1 MLLFCGLSLSIVF
14 KIITN
19 EIQELAWNFIA
30 EDIFQYSIFAIIHK
44 PTLCITRVLEDELQA
59 FPSNVCWRMTK
70 HINDDS
76 NLGKPILRF
85 VGMRILAAYYIFWNL
100 VIVAEYQ
107 KRAKKAFN
115 EIRTIK
121 TFYFNIYNP

>member
-59 FPSNVCWRMTK
+59 FSSNICWTMTK

-76 NLGKPILRF
+76 TLGKPMLRF
-85 VGMRILAAYYIFWNL
+85 VGTRILAEYYILENL
-100 VIVAEYQ
+100 VVVAVYQ
-107 KRAKKAFN
+107 KTAKKPSM
-115 EIRTIK
+115 K
-121 TFYFNIYNP
+121 